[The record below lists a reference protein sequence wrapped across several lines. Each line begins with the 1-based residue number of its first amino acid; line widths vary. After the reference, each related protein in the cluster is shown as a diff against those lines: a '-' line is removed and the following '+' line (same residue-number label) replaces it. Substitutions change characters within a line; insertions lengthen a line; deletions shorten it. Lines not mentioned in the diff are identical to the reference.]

1 MILFLL
7 SEAFNSLRRTKFSSF
22 ITIITTSIAIFF
34 VTVSV
39 FMILLSQKLDTKIK
53 SQIKVNVFLED
64 SLNSNQIAD
73 LRKTIYTDSLVK
85 AIKLISK
92 EEAKQIFVRRT
103 GRDFSTILEANP
115 LPRSFVVSLRPEK
128 LTGKK
133 IDEFSKRISKLKG
146 VSDVIYDYTLTV
158 RMLHYLNSIK
168 SFIYIAAIV
177 LVLISL
183 YLVYS
188 TNRLA
193 IQSRMDLFN
202 TMKLVGAK
210 LSTIKLPLMFNGLF
224 IGIVSGL
231 IATGIFVAFTRFL
244 QEVNQRIKVVENEML
259 FGIFILGTGVILG
272 LLGSYFATR
281 KITLKI

>member
-7 SEAFNSLRRTKFSSF
+7 SESFNSLRRTKFSSF

-39 FMILLSQKLDTKIK
+39 FMILLSQKLDTQIK

-73 LRKTIYTDSLVK
+73 LRKTIYSDSLVK
-85 AIKLISK
+85 SVKLISK
-92 EEAKQIFVRRT
+92 EEAKKIFVRRT

-128 LTGKK
+128 LSGKK
-133 IDEFSKRISKLKG
+133 IDDFSRRIGKLKG
-146 VSDVIYDYTLTV
+146 ISDVIYDYTLTV
-158 RMLHYLNSIK
+158 RMLHYLNSVK
-168 SFIYIAAIV
+168 SIIYIVAVV

-193 IQSRMDLFN
+193 IQSRMDLYN

-224 IGIVSGL
+224 IGIISGI
-231 IATGIFVAFTRFL
+231 IATAIFISFTRFL
-244 QEVNQRIKVVENEML
+244 QEINQRIRIIENELM
-259 FGIFILGTGVILG
+259 FGIFIVGVGIVLG

>member
-7 SEAFNSLRRTKFSSF
+7 SESFNSLRRTKFSSF

-39 FMILLSQKLDTKIK
+39 FMILLSQKLDTQIK

-64 SLNSNQIAD
+64 SLNSNQIAG
-73 LRKTIYTDSLVK
+73 LKKTIYADSLVK
-85 AIKLISK
+85 SIKLINK
-92 EEAKQIFVRRT
+92 EEAKRIFIKRT

-128 LTGKK
+128 LSGKK
-133 IDEFSKRISKLKG
+133 IDEFSKKIAKLKG

-158 RMLHYLNSIK
+158 RMLHYLNSVK
-168 SFIYIAAIV
+168 SFIYIAAVV

-193 IQSRMDLFN
+193 IQSRMDLYN

-224 IGIVSGL
+224 IGIISGL
-231 IATGIFVAFTRFL
+231 IATGIFIAFTRFL
-244 QEVNQRIKVVENEML
+244 QEVNQRIKVIDNEFL
-259 FGIFILGTGVILG
+259 FGVFILGIGIILG

>member
-1 MILFLL
+1 M
-7 SEAFNSLRRTKFSSF
+7 
-22 ITIITTSIAIFF
+22 TTSIAIFF

-39 FMILLSQKLDTKIK
+39 FMILLSQKLDTQIK

-64 SLNSNQIAD
+64 SLSSNQIAG
-73 LRKTIYTDSLVK
+73 LKKTIYADSLVK
-85 AIKLISK
+85 SIKLINK
-92 EEAKQIFVRRT
+92 EEAKRIFIKRT

-128 LTGKK
+128 LSGKK
-133 IDEFSKRISKLKG
+133 IDEFSKKIAKLKG

-158 RMLHYLNSIK
+158 RMLHYLNSVK
-168 SFIYIAAIV
+168 SFIYIAAVV

-193 IQSRMDLFN
+193 IQSRMDLYN

-224 IGIVSGL
+224 IGIISGL
-231 IATGIFVAFTRFL
+231 IATGIFIAFTRFL
-244 QEVNQRIKVVENEML
+244 QEINQRIKVIDNEFL
-259 FGIFILGTGVILG
+259 FGVFILGIGIILG

>member
-7 SEAFNSLRRTKFSSF
+7 SESFNSLRRTKFSSF

-39 FMILLSQKLDTKIK
+39 FMILLSQKLDTQIK

-64 SLNSNQIAD
+64 SLSSNQIAG
-73 LRKTIYTDSLVK
+73 LKKTIYADSLVK
-85 AIKLISK
+85 SIKLINK
-92 EEAKQIFVRRT
+92 EEAKRIFIKRT

-128 LTGKK
+128 LSGKK
-133 IDEFSKRISKLKG
+133 IDEFSKKIAKLKG

-158 RMLHYLNSIK
+158 RMLHYLNSVK
-168 SFIYIAAIV
+168 SFIYIAAVV

-193 IQSRMDLFN
+193 IQSRMDLYN

-224 IGIVSGL
+224 IGIISGL
-231 IATGIFVAFTRFL
+231 IATGIFIAFTRFL
-244 QEVNQRIKVVENEML
+244 QEINQRIKVIDNEFL
-259 FGIFILGTGVILG
+259 FGVFILGIGIILG

>member
-7 SEAFNSLRRTKFSSF
+7 SESFNSIRRTKFSTF
-22 ITIITTSIAIFF
+22 ITVITTSIAIFF
-34 VTVSV
+34 VTVSL
-39 FMILLSQKLDTKIK
+39 FLILLSQKLDTQIK
-53 SQIKVNVFLED
+53 SRIKVNVFLED
-64 SLNSNQIAD
+64 SLKSNQIAD
-73 LRKTIYTDSLVK
+73 LKKTIYSDSLVK
-85 AIKLISK
+85 SVRLIGK
-92 EEAKQIFVRRT
+92 EEAKKIFIKRT
-103 GRDFSTILEANP
+103 GNDFSTILEANP

-128 LTGKK
+128 LNGKK
-133 IDEFSKRISKLKG
+133 IDEFSKKISKLEG

-158 RMLHYLNSIK
+158 RMLHYLNSVK
-168 SFIYIAAIV
+168 SFIYIAAVV

-193 IQSRMDLFN
+193 IQSRMDLYN

-224 IGIVSGL
+224 IGIISGL
-231 IATGIFVAFTRFL
+231 IATGIFIAFTRFL
-244 QEVNQRIKVVENEML
+244 QEVNQRIRVIDNEFI
-259 FGIFILGTGVILG
+259 FGVFIFGTGIILG